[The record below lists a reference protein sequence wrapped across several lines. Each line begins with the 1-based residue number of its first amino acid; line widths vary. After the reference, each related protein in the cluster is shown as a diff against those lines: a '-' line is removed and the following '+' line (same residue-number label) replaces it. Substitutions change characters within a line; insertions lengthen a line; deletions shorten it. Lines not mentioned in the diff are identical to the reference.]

1 MIWGMERPWF
11 HMAREIERAVAA
23 VASELEA
30 FGEGF
35 SPDVRPA
42 DPRFGDFQVN
52 GVLPYAKEQ
61 KTNPRALGE
70 ELLRALRASAAFPE
84 ESFELELAG
93 PGFINFRLTPT
104 YLLNW
109 LEAYGTETALRN
121 AAGDVYAGKTVVVD
135 YSSPNTA
142 KQMHVGHIRSTVIG
156 EAISRLL
163 DFCGA
168 RVIRDNHI
176 GDWGTQFGI
185 LILAIQEAGVDLDSL
200 GDAAVPTLERLYK
213 TGSAQTKDDPAAL
226 ERARGELVK
235 LQQGDPENTELWKK
249 ITAVSWASFQQNYD
263 MLGVKFDVVL
273 GESFYRDQVDRVY
286 SELQEA
292 GIAEE
297 SQGALVVFHPEH
309 PRFKEQP
316 MLLRKRDGASNYAT
330 TDMAT
335 ALYRVEHFG
344 ADAFLILTD
353 TRQRDHFEQI
363 FLTFRKWMRWKDIPV
378 PEMEHIMFGTVLGED
393 GKAIKTRSGEPVL
406 MRDLLLEGIRRA
418 HGVVEEKNASLPAEE
433 KEQIARVVGIE
444 AVRYADLSQNRSSDY
459 KFQWDKLLS
468 FDGNTAPYLLYA
480 IARIH
485 SIFRK
490 AGLDPLAAELGEGAT
505 AFETETELALA
516 RKLMGFVNAINM
528 TLGDFRPHLLCT
540 YLYELAVSFSSFYNA
555 DKVMVEDP
563 AVRARRQ
570 LLCART
576 LLILETGCHLLGMET
591 LERM

>member
-1 MIWGMERPWF
+1 MDKPWF
-11 HMAREIERAVAA
+11 HLAAEIERAVAL
-23 VASELEA
+23 VAAELEG
-30 FGEGF
+30 FDGSF
-35 SPDVRPA
+35 SPDVRIA

-52 GVLPYAKEQ
+52 GVLPYAKQQ

-70 ELLRALRASAAFPE
+70 RLLQALQASPWFPE
-84 ESFELELAG
+84 TAFTLELAG
-93 PGFINFRLTPT
+93 PGFINFKLTPG
-104 YLLNW
+104 YLLDW
-109 LEAYGTETALRN
+109 LKAYGSPAALGE
-121 AAGDVYAGKTVVVD
+121 AAGHVYLEKTVVVD
-135 YSSPNTA
+135 FSSPNTA

-156 EAISRLL
+156 EAICRLL
-163 DFCGA
+163 AFCGA

-185 LILAIQEAGVDLDSL
+185 LIMAIKDEGVQLDSL
-200 GDAAVPTLERLYK
+200 GAEAVPTLERLYK
-213 TGSAQTKDDPAAL
+213 AGSAQTREDPSAL
-226 ERARGELVK
+226 ERARAELVL
-235 LQQGDPENTELWKK
+235 LQQGDPENTALWKQ
-249 ITAVSWASFQQNYD
+249 ITAVSWDSFQQNYD
-263 MLGVKFDVVL
+263 MLGVRFDEVF

-286 SELQEA
+286 GELLEA

-309 PRFKEQP
+309 PRFKTQP
-316 MLLRKRDGASNYAT
+316 MLLRKSDGASNYAT

-335 ALYRVEHFG
+335 AIYRVEHFG

-363 FLTFRKWMRWKDIPV
+363 FLTFEKWMRWKGQAV

-406 MRDLLLEGIRRA
+406 MRDLFEEGIRRA
-418 HGVVEEKNASLPAEE
+418 SGVVEEKNPDLPADE

-468 FDGNTAPYLLYA
+468 FEGNTAPYLLYA

-490 AGLDPLAAELGEGAT
+490 MELDPQAPDLGAEAS
-505 AFETETELALA
+505 AFETETEIALA
-516 RKLMGFVNAINM
+516 RKLVGFVNAM
-528 TLGDFRPHLLCT
+528 HQTLNDFRPHVLCT
-540 YLYELAVSFSSFYNA
+540 YLYELAGHFSSFYNA
-555 DKVMVEDP
+555 DKVRVEDP
-563 AVRARRQ
+563 GIRARR
-570 LLCART
+570 LILCSRT
-576 LLILETGCHLLGMET
+576 LLILETGCELLGMET